1 MLLRKP
7 RTIITGIIT
16 TGIMGVAAPTGT
28 TIALT
33 GRGEVP
39 ARRQLVE
46 PLTSQLRK
54 DSHSARSTI
63 SPQYGKRNGHLCSTI
78 MRSRSLICRPAA
90 SDRLHKCIFCPKRSP
105 LEGFMCKAALASGHS
120 FYLDEL
126 TEMAEIKR

>member
-46 PLTSQLRK
+46 PFWLRFCS
-54 DSHSARSTI
+54 DFAAAQRQPFRSVDNLAAI
-63 SPQYGKRNGHLCSTI
+63 REAERSSLLDHHAIKKFNLPAGGLRSPAQVYILPKKVPSRGLYV
-78 MRSRSLICRPAA
+78 RSRPRVRAFVLLR
-90 SDRLHKCIFCPKRSP
+90 
-105 LEGFMCKAALASGHS
+105 
-120 FYLDEL
+120 
-126 TEMAEIKR
+126 